1 MKKIQKLRKFLRVT
15 EQAIREINSDLKAY
29 MPAFKPALSDLEIKV
44 RAELKERRERLE
56 AFKRSIESEI
66 EMTEITG

>member
-29 MPAFKPALSDLEIKV
+29 MPAFKPTLSDLEIKI
-44 RAELKERRERLE
+44 RAELKERRECLE
-56 AFKRSIESEI
+56 ASKRCIESEI
-66 EMTEITG
+66 EIAEITE